1 MKYEKIWSTT
11 IYTAGDEGYD
21 NFRIPTMI
29 TLPNG
34 RVLAFAEGRS
44 AMSDAGEINI
54 VLRIS
59 DDGGHT
65 FGPLKVIVA
74 GGGNTAGNP
83 CPVYDRTTGKILLMF
98 NRNTAAGHEGLILQ
112 GKAPRTVHMTES
124 SDNGETWAPERDIT
138 VQTKMPFWTWHA
150 MGPCHA
156 IQLKSGRI
164 VVPCNHAVLDPE
176 TAKSGPYRSHTLY
189 SDDHGQTWKIGRDVA
204 DTTNECTVTELKDG
218 RVLINMRMHPI
229 QTCRSLAVSLDG
241 GDSFGQFRFVEAMP
255 GPGCEVSMLTVEHG
269 DAEYVL
275 VSNPSHPTNRE
286 LLIIHESADGGDTWQ
301 DGYVV
306 TEGPAAYSDLTQ
318 LDENHIAV
326 VYEAGTNH
334 PYERIEFSIIKIQM

>member
-59 DDGGHT
+59 DDGGRT
-65 FGPLKVIVA
+65 FGPIKIVVP
-74 GGGNTAGNP
+74 GCGNTAGNP
-83 CPVYDRTTGKILLMF
+83 CPVYDRVTGKVLLIF
-98 NRNTAAGHEGLILQ
+98 NRNNADGHEGLILQ
-112 GKAPRTVHMTES
+112 GKAPRTVHITES
-124 SDNGETWAPERDIT
+124 CDNGETWAAERDIT
-138 VQTKMPFWTWHA
+138 VQTKMPLWTWHA
-150 MGPCHA
+150 VGPCHA
-156 IQLKSGRI
+156 IQLHSGRI
-164 VVPCNHAVLDPE
+164 VVPCNHAVLDPHTE
-176 TAKSGPYRSHTLY
+176 KSGPYRSHTLY
-189 SDDHGQTWKIGRDVA
+189 SDDHGLTWKIGRDVA
-204 DTTNECTVTELKDG
+204 ESTNECTVTALKDH
-218 RVLINMRMHPI
+218 RVLINMRIQPI

-241 GDSFGQFRFVEAMP
+241 GDSFGEYRFVEAQP
-255 GPGCEVSMLTVEHG
+255 GPACQGSMLTVEHG
-269 DAEYVL
+269 GTEFVL

-286 LLIIHESADGGDTWQ
+286 LLIIHESADGGDSWQ

-318 LDENHIAV
+318 LDEDHIAV
-326 VYEAGTNH
+326 IYETGEES
-334 PYERIEFSIIKIQM
+334 PYEKIEYTVLKLRM

>member
-11 IYTAGDEGYD
+11 LYTAGTEGYS

-29 TLPNG
+29 TLPSG
-34 RVLAFAEGRS
+34 RVLAFAEARS
-44 AMSDAGEINI
+44 EFSDAGEINI

-59 DDGGHT
+59 DDGGRT
-65 FGPLKVIVA
+65 FGPLKIVA
-74 GGGNTAGNP
+74 AGNGNTAGNP
-83 CPVYDRTTGKILLMF
+83 CPVYDRDTGKILLMF

-124 SDNGETWAPERDIT
+124 TDNGETWAPERDIT

-150 MGPCHA
+150 VGPCHA
-156 IQLKSGRI
+156 IQLTSGRI

-176 TAKSGPYRSHTLY
+176 AAKSGPVRSHTLY

-229 QTCRSLAVSLDG
+229 QICRSLAVSTDG
-241 GDSFGQFRFVEAMP
+241 GDSFGQFRFVEAQP
-255 GPGCEVSMLTVEHG
+255 GPGCEGSMLTVTHNDTEF
-269 DAEYVL
+269 VL

-286 LLIIHESADGGDTWQ
+286 LLIIHESADGGETWKNE
-301 DGYVV
+301 YVV
-306 TEGPAAYSDLTQ
+306 TEEHAAYSDLTQ
-318 LDENHIAV
+318 LDNDHIAV
-326 VYEAGTNH
+326 IYETGAEH
-334 PYERIEFSIIKIQM
+334 PYERIEYTVLKIQI